1 MIKIKTDKKANQ
13 NRMNVKS
20 RKGAK
25 GKFDKLV
32 VARRKF
38 EKKAINKDYAC
49 INQKK
54 FCYQFVLTDKKKDG
68 IKKGFAK
75 LFVNDK
81 KIYSN
86 SFKTGK
92 SAVKKFGKCGKK

>member
-1 MIKIKTDKKANQ
+1 MA
-13 NRMNVKS
+13 VKS

-25 GKFDKLV
+25 GNFDKLV
-32 VARRKF
+32 VARKKF
-38 EKKAINKDYAC
+38 VKKAINFDYAC

-54 FCYQFVLTDKKKDG
+54 FCYQFKLTDKKNDG
-68 IKKGFAK
+68 IKKGFVK

-81 KIYSN
+81 KFYSN

-92 SAVKKFGKCGKK
+92 LVVKKFGKCGKK